1 MENTITTVPVNNTLQ
16 AVKQQNKVKPFGA
29 HFTTKLEG
37 VNSKLVCALS
47 LIGDT
52 CWDDACGGQPLC

>member
-1 MENTITTVPVNNTLQ
+1 MRESTTALKANSVNSAMQTLKLESK
-16 AVKQQNKVKPFGA
+16 AKPFAA

-47 LIGDT
+47 AVRRT
-52 CWDDACGGQPLC
+52 CSDDHIA